1 MHFQAMTRD
10 VFGMKEGLPPIYSP
24 DCEILILG
32 SFPSVLS
39 RGNFY
44 YANPRNRFWQML
56 AQVFGEQVPTDIEGR
71 KTFLLAHK
79 IALWDVVKRTEIKGS
94 GDEDLKPTREQ
105 INDVAGLIAGGK
117 IRKILLNGGRSAEL
131 FSKWLQKDISLPTVK
146 MGSTSTRNFRF
157 DFKEW
162 ESQLKDI

>member
-1 MHFQAMTRD
+1 M
-10 VFGMKEGLPPIYSP
+10 
-24 DCEILILG
+24 
-32 SFPSVLS
+32 
-39 RGNFY
+39 
-44 YANPRNRFWQML
+44 
-56 AQVFGEQVPTDIEGR
+56 
-71 KTFLLAHK
+71 LAHK

-131 FSKWLQKDISLPTVK
+131 FSKWLRKDISLPAVK

-162 ESQLKDI
+162 ESQLKDS